1 MTCKLT
7 YDEAIDQ
14 FHQIISFDEFY
25 ALSSQVYSFA
35 TALKS
40 RKDLADREKL
50 DVTKKALINLG
61 AIADMNG
68 KLLLE
73 SAKKYKSLIDQLE
86 QQN

>member
-7 YDEAIDQ
+7 LDEAIDK

-25 ALSSQVYSFA
+25 ALSTQVYSLA
-35 TALKS
+35 SALKS
-40 RKDLADREKL
+40 RNDLAEKEKL

-73 SAKKYKSLIDQLE
+73 SAKKYKSLIDQIE
-86 QQN
+86 QSN